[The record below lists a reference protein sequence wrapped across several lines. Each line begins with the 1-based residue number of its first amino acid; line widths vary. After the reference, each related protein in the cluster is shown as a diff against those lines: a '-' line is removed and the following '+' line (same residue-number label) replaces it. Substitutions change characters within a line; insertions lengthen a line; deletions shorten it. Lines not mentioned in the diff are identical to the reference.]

1 MSISNRGRVAVKRNR
16 LLTSVLAMVL
26 VMTFFAA
33 AEALGQAAPPA
44 EGIDPANFVS
54 PAEAAANPN
63 QFFPLI
69 PGTKY
74 FYEGESDGEP
84 TSNVV
89 FVTRDTKPIQGV
101 NTTVV
106 HDQVFENGKLVEDTS
121 DWYAQ
126 DKDGNVWY
134 FGEDS
139 KDLDP
144 DTGEVISTEGSWEA
158 GQPVPPPGTGIA
170 QPGIIMEANPQVG
183 DRYYQEFA
191 PGVAEDQAQVLDL
204 DAQLDECVPYGCF
217 EDLLQTKEWTELEP
231 GVVEHKYYADCVGFI
246 FGEMVKGG
254 EENDELVNI
263 TGPGR
268 KCGGGAGGT
277 GGGAELT
284 QEGEQQAESGDI
296 DQSVNVS

>member
-1 MSISNRGRVAVKRNR
+1 MSMSNRGRVAVKRNR

-26 VMTFFAA
+26 AMTFFAA
-33 AEALGQAAPPA
+33 ADHLAQAAPPA

-63 QFFPLI
+63 PFFPLI

-74 FYEGESDGEP
+74 FYEGESDGVP
-84 TSNVV
+84 TSNEV
-89 FVTRDTKPIQGV
+89 FVTRDTKTIIGV

-144 DTGEVISTEGSWEA
+144 ETGDVISTEGSWEA
-158 GQPVPPPGTGIA
+158 GVDGA
-170 QPGIIMEANPQVG
+170 QPGIIMKANPQVG
-183 DRYYQEFA
+183 DRYHQEFYR
-191 PGVAEDQAQVLDL
+191 GVAEDQAQVLAL
-204 DAQLDECVPYGCF
+204 DASLDECVPYGCF
-217 EDLLQTKEWTELEP
+217 GDLLQTKEWTRLEP

-254 EENDELVNI
+254 EENTELVNI

-268 KCGGGAGGT
+268 KCGTGGT
-277 GGGAELT
+277 GGAELT

-296 DQSVNVS
+296 DQSVNVY